1 MSLALLGRNAS
12 YEFRWRRWALLRDTV
27 EALLGPGYPILLS
40 FGEVLTRGPRR
51 LQALVLSNEVLE
63 VHRRLCDQP
72 CDRLM
77 LGPQT
82 AAVLYPRM
90 TLARARPL
98 TDLELEEVTPIG
110 TATTL
115 GDYFASTCHSTAYVC
130 ANPFVDG
137 TIELVEA

>member
-27 EALLGPGYPILLS
+27 EAVLGTGFPTLAS

-51 LQALVLSNEVLE
+51 LAASALATEVTEIHARFTDLPVSN
-63 VHRRLCDQP
+63 
-72 CDRLM
+72 LM

-82 AAVLYPRM
+82 AAVLYPRI

-98 TDLELEEVTPIG
+98 TELELEEVAPVG
-110 TATTL
+110 NAKTL
-115 GDYFASTCHSTAYVC
+115 GDYFASTCQSIAYVC
-130 ANPFVDG
+130 ENPFIDG
-137 TIELVEA
+137 TVELVDV